1 MKNKLD
7 RRTTRQ
13 SRIGLNKSALR
24 IAVLYVVAGSVYIYV
39 SESLLHLEMPDD
51 MDSHLF
57 GSIINSGLFV
67 VTSAL
72 LIYLSVSK
80 VLHKLDA
87 AHRFNRDTLNAPPEH
102 IAVLDEHGTIL
113 LVNDAWRKFARENGA
128 DEATVCEGANYLDVC
143 RNAIAA
149 GNQDASVVAT
159 AIQDVSLGERDSFSY
174 EYACHSPHERRWFSA
189 VITHFPQY
197 VPARIVASHEN
208 ITTRKLA
215 EEKAIYLSDHD
226 LLTGLLNRAGFMEGL
241 LDELL
246 RAHRFRGQFALITV
260 DIDRLNVVNN
270 AFGRIQG
277 DQLIQE
283 VAGRLK
289 QIAREVDLLARHD
302 GDQFLMLL
310 RGIKVPS
317 DAARVALRIVDEIA
331 ARPIQAGES
340 ELDITVSAGIAV
352 YPEHGI
358 SADQLLANSEAALK
372 RIKKSGRNNYAY
384 FSDDLS
390 VSSLEKLTLEQQL
403 RRAIGTDQLYPLY
416 QPQFSLLTGQVIG
429 FEVLA
434 RWRSPEL
441 GEVSPGTFI
450 PIAEESGLIIK
461 IGEWILQEA
470 CKQTADWSSRGV
482 CTVPIGVNVSAL
494 QFNQPGFSNTVEIA
508 LLSSK
513 LAPEM
518 LELELTESVFLNSS
532 SELTAKFKALDGMGV
547 QLTLDD
553 FGTGYSS
560 LGYLRNLP
568 IRRLKIDK
576 SFVRDLPDNKDSV
589 AITEAIVAMGR
600 SLGMRVIAEGVELA
614 QQADFLRSI
623 GCHEVQGYL
632 YGKPM
637 LPQDVELFIKEL
649 PKQAR
654 IID

>member
-1 MKNKLD
+1 MKKQPD
-7 RRTTRQ
+7 QRTNRQ
-13 SRIGLNKSALR
+13 APARLNKSAFR
-24 IAVLYVVAGSVYIYV
+24 IAALYFIVGSAYIY
-39 SESLLHLEMPDD
+39 SSDSILHFVMPDD
-51 MDSHLF
+51 MAAHLYV
-57 GSIINSGLFV
+57 SIIKGGLFV
-67 VTSAL
+67 FITAL
-72 LIYLSVSK
+72 LIYFSVSRL
-80 VLHKLDA
+80 LHKLDA
-87 AHRFNRDTLNAPPEH
+87 ANRFNQDTLNALPEH
-102 IAVLDEHGTIL
+102 VAVLDEHGTIL
-113 LVNDAWRKFARENGA
+113 LVNDAWRKFARENGI
-128 DEATVCEGANYLDVC
+128 DEAAVCEGANYLDVC
-143 RNAIAA
+143 RSAIAA
-149 GNQDASVVAT
+149 GNRDASVVAT
-159 AIQDVSLGERDSFSY
+159 AIQDVSRGERDSFSY
-174 EYACHSPHERRWFSA
+174 EYACHSPHERRWFIA
-189 VITHFPQY
+189 VITRFAEY

-270 AFGRIQG
+270 AFGRIHG

-283 VAGRLK
+283 VAARLK
-289 QIAREVDLLARHD
+289 QIAREVDLIARHD

-310 RGIKVPS
+310 RGVKLTS

-331 ARPIQAGES
+331 ARPIQAGDS
-340 ELDITVSAGIAV
+340 ELDITVSVGIAV

-358 SADQLLANSEAALK
+358 TADQLLANSEAAVQ

-384 FSDDLS
+384 FNDDLS
-390 VSSLEKLTLEQQL
+390 VTSLEKLTMEQQL
-403 RRAIGTDQLYPLY
+403 RRAIGTDQLYALY
-416 QPQFSLLTGQVIG
+416 QPQFSLLTGKVIG

-434 RWRSPEL
+434 RWHSPEL
-441 GEVSPGTFI
+441 GEISPGTFI

-470 CKQTADWSSRGV
+470 CKQTAEWSSRGV
-482 CTVPIGVNVSAL
+482 CTVPICVNVSAL

-513 LAPEM
+513 LAPEL

-532 SELTAKFKALDGMGV
+532 SALTAKFKALDGMGI
-547 QLTLDD
+547 QLALDD

-568 IRRLKIDK
+568 IRRLKIDQ

-600 SLGMRVIAEGVELA
+600 SLGMRVIAEGVELT

-649 PKQAR
+649 PHQAQ
-654 IID
+654 IVD